1 MRCKIIFS
9 KKTALSLFYQISD
22 NFCSFLKACLKNH
35 MHESWMKLFHFNLIP
50 ALVDIEV
57 SSSLWEKFLGT
68 FDFS

>member
-1 MRCKIIFS
+1 MLTVADMGGGGVKNGQKSADVLYGR
-9 KKTALSLFYQISD
+9 SLI
-22 NFCSFLKACLKNH
+22 KNH
-35 MHESWMKLFHFNLIP
+35 MHESSMKLFHFNLIP